1 VNFTD
6 QLLKQG
12 QRIGIAMSLLSSD
25 VREQM
30 RERGRPYAAG
40 LLKHEPCDLL
50 GLQVPRI
57 GSVIADW
64 STYRRALQSLRE
76 GDEAACRRIADSC
89 FL

>member
-1 VNFTD
+1 
-6 QLLKQG
+6 
-12 QRIGIAMSLLSSD
+12 MSLLSSD

-50 GLQVPRI
+50 GLQVPTV
-57 GSVIADW
+57 GTVVAPW
-64 STYRRALQSLRE
+64 SIYRRALRALRE
-76 GDEAACRRIADSC
+76 GDEAACRKIADSC